1 LCVVVGVVSIIIII
15 FRQKEEIKRDQK
27 TKEES
32 FDD

>member
-1 LCVVVGVVSIIIII
+1 VSIIIII
-15 FRQKEEIKRDQK
+15 IIIIRQKEEIKRDQK